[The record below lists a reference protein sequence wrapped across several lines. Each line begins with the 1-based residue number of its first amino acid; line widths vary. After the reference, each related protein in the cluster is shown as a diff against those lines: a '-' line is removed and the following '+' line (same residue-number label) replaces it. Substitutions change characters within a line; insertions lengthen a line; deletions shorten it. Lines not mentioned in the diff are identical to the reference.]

1 MFRIADNL
9 YARELIPTYSR
20 EEILYSH
27 GQNDSDKARM
37 LVKVIDL
44 QLESSLNPNQYLA
57 DVCHVL
63 INQRQRV
70 ADRIANDM
78 LQQLG
83 ICIYNYYTHSVP

>member
-1 MFRIADNL
+1 MLSITNNL

-57 DVCHVL
+57 DICHVL

-70 ADRIANDM
+70 ADIANDM

-83 ICIYNYYTHSVP
+83 IIHYHYYTHSVL